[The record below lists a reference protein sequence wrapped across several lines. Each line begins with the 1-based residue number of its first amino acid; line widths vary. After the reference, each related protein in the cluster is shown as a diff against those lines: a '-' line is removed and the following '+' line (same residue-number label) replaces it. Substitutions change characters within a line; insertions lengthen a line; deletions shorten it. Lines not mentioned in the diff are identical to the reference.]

1 MNGMTDEQRRE
12 KERQD
17 DLAKLR
23 GLRPIDD
30 DFMRCMFRDNKPLA
44 QFVLRI
50 LTRIPDLKIVDSE
63 TQKDLKR
70 LVGARSILLDVY
82 GSDAEGKKYDLEIQR
97 SDYGADQHRARYHSS
112 AIDVENLHAGQEF
125 AELPET
131 YIIFITEHDI
141 FKKGKPFYRIERINL
156 DSDGEP
162 FNDGEHILY
171 INGNYR
177 DETEIG
183 KLMHD
188 FCCWDPDDMT
198 FDLMKETARYYKENP
213 EGVEIMCKAF
223 EETRREGA
231 YCAQIETA
239 KRMIARGKMT
249 LEEIAEDTA
258 LPLETVQEL
267 AGQKTA

>member
-1 MNGMTDEQRRE
+1 MHDEERI
-12 KERQD
+12 ERQD

-30 DFMRCMFRDNKPLA
+30 DFMRCMFRDNIPLA

-50 LTRIPDLKIVDSE
+50 LTEKPDLIVSGSE

-70 LVGARSILLDVY
+70 LVGARSIMLDVY
-82 GSDAEGKKYDLEIQR
+82 ACDSLGTKYDMEIQR
-97 SDYGADQHRARYHSS
+97 SDRGADKHRVRYHSS
-112 AIDVENLHAGQEF
+112 AIDVENLHSGQEF
-125 AELPET
+125 EELPET
-131 YIIFITEHDI
+131 YTIFITENDI
-141 FKKGKPFYRIERINL
+141 FAKDKPCYRIERVNM
-156 DSDGEP
+156 DGDGEL

-171 INGNYR
+171 VNGAYR
-177 DETEIG
+177 GETEIG

-188 FCCWDPDDMT
+188 FCCWNPDDMN
-198 FDLMKETARYYKENP
+198 FDLMRETARYYKETP

-231 YCAQIETA
+231 YRAQIETA
-239 KRMIARGKMT
+239 KRLISRGKMS

-267 AGQKTA
+267 AGQRTA

>member
-1 MNGMTDEQRRE
+1 MSEEERR
-12 KERQD
+12 ERQD

-50 LTRIPDLKIVDSE
+50 LTEKPDLIISDSE

-70 LVGARSILLDVY
+70 LVGARSIMLDVY
-82 GSDAEGKKYDLEIQR
+82 ATDNNGKKYDMEIQR
-97 SDYGADQHRARYHSS
+97 SDHGADKHRARYHSS

-125 AELPET
+125 EELPET
-131 YIIFITEHDI
+131 YTIFITENDI
-141 FKKGKPFYRIERINL
+141 FKKGKPFYRIERVSL
-156 DSDGEP
+156 DADGEL

-171 INGNYR
+171 INGEYR
-177 DETEIG
+177 GDTEIG

-188 FCCWDPDDMT
+188 FCCWNPDDMHY
-198 FDLMKETARYYKENP
+198 DLMKETARYYKETP

-231 YCAQIETA
+231 YRAQVETA
-239 KRMIARGKMT
+239 KRLIARGKQS
-249 LEEIAEDTA
+249 LEEIAEDTD